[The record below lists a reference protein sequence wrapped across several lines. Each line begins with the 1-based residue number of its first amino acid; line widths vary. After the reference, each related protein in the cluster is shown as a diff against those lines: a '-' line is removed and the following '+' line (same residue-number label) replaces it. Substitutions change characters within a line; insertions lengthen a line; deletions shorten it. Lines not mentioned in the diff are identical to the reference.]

1 MKAYPY
7 EYDTTIKIP
16 KKFSNVLMI
25 LSFLLLTL
33 FQRGNSDDPNYVSF
47 KCPNEAYTYTT
58 GSSFE
63 GNLNDTLFT
72 HLLPN
77 ASRIP
82 FSTYTTGLG
91 IDQVYALY
99 YCRGDISIQSCHH
112 CVQFASLKILQA
124 CSHLKD
130 GIVWYEECT
139 LRYANYSI
147 FSFTDDDVKLNYPN
161 YTQTSVYSDY
171 LDQYQNRFDS
181 VMRGVIDQAA
191 NNTSLFATRKVNLS
205 SALTLT
211 GLAQCAP
218 VISGAPCERCLTAAF
233 RQLNLWANNMMF
245 LPTCFVGFEIDG
257 SPPSTPFPDSSSF
270 PGLIL
275 SNSYSNFYTEHALC
289 RFIMMYKSQ
298 NPSDHL
304 DHALCLWQCAIRSL
318 LQC

>member
-1 MKAYPY
+1 
-7 EYDTTIKIP
+7 
-16 KKFSNVLMI
+16 MI

>member
-1 MKAYPY
+1 
-7 EYDTTIKIP
+7 
-16 KKFSNVLMI
+16 MI

-33 FQRGNSDDPNYVSF
+33 FHRGKSDDPNFVSF
-47 KCPNEAYTYTT
+47 KCPNEAYSYTT

-63 GNLNDTLFT
+63 ENLNGTLFT
-72 HLLPN
+72 HLVAN

-99 YCRGDISIQSCHH
+99 YCRGDISINSCHD
-112 CVQFASLKILQA
+112 CVQFASQKILQA
-124 CSHLKD
+124 CYHLKD

-147 FSFTDDDVKLNYPN
+147 FSFTDDDAKLNYPN

-181 VMRGVIDQAA
+181 VMRGLIDQAV

-218 VISGAPCERCLTAAF
+218 VISSAPCERCLTAAF
-233 RQLNLWANNMMF
+233 RQLNLWANNIMF

-257 SPPSTPFPDSSSF
+257 SPPSPPSPDSSSF

-275 SNSYSNFYTEHALC
+275 SNSYSNFYTEHALGC
-289 RFIMMYKSQ
+289 FIMIY
-298 NPSDHL
+298 DV
-304 DHALCLWQCAIRSL
+304 
-318 LQC
+318 